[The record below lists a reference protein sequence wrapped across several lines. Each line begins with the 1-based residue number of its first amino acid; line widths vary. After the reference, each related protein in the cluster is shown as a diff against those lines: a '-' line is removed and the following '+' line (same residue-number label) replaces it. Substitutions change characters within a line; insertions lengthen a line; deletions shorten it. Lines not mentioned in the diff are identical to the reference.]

1 MIMAVSM
8 ICVHTSL
15 SLYLVHVWS
24 VTNDHRCL
32 CDLRSVFVGI
42 AGTSEPVSRVWLPV
56 ARLVCSTIAL
66 HLIWDN
72 TCSGHGQVIWRLSHL
87 HLETSHQYPLL
98 LPDCLN
104 WRGLTHLPGQFSF
117 FPAHSFYSGLW
128 SWIADKKL
136 RSEKR
141 EIDISLIVSSCLL
154 PNLFQLHSLS
164 STKHLM

>member
-1 MIMAVSM
+1 MGFVPFFVSWWREQWKRKTRAFKQNRSTLSLCSTWPETHLYLLFMFLSSLSLCSAPYPIDCIHVWSMIMAVSM

-42 AGTSEPVSRVWLPV
+42 AATSEPVSRVWLPV

-87 HLETSHQYPLL
+87 HLETSHQ
-98 LPDCLN
+98 
-104 WRGLTHLPGQFSF
+104 
-117 FPAHSFYSGLW
+117 
-128 SWIADKKL
+128 
-136 RSEKR
+136 
-141 EIDISLIVSSCLL
+141 
-154 PNLFQLHSLS
+154 
-164 STKHLM
+164 